1 MPETTQV
8 VYWIKLPVG
17 GYTFET
23 ESHRV
28 ERVARKLGATT
39 DWMVVEDS

>member
-1 MPETTQV
+1 MSERV
-8 VYWIKLPVG
+8 VYWVKLPVLG
-17 GYTFET
+17 STFET

-28 ERVARKLGATT
+28 ERLARKLGATS